1 MNNICIIGGCGHIGL
16 PLGIILAKAG
26 HQVTLVDIDKEAVD
40 LVNSGV
46 MPFIENGTEEI
57 LKKLINA
64 NQIGATTDLSVIANS
79 SIIITTLGTPVD
91 EFQSPVPRIFV
102 DFLNSIKGGLRSDQL
117 FILRSTVYPGTSRWM
132 ANQLEHYGVD
142 LAFCPERITQGNA
155 MIEIYELPQIV
166 SGATPRAVERASELF
181 RNIGIKIVDC
191 TIEEAEL
198 AKLYLNAFRYA
209 QFAISNE
216 FYRIAIENGLDYSK
230 IYNVMTSDYKR
241 GSAIPKAGLA
251 AGPCLLK
258 DTQQLIAFSNNTFL
272 AGNAAVLANEGLP
285 MVLIRQLES
294 MIDLRTATV
303 GILGMAFK
311 SNSDDIRSSLSY
323 RLKKLLQIRSKLV
336 LTTDPYVSKD
346 ANLLSVIEVIDRS
359 DILVIC
365 TPHSEYKSLNLS
377 GKKVLDIWGV
387 TSTKLKAN
395 SK

>member
-1 MNNICIIGGCGHIGL
+1 MNICIIGGCGHIGL
-16 PLGIILAKAG
+16 PLGIIFAEAG
-26 HQVTLVDIDKEAVD
+26 HLVTLLDIDKEAVD
-40 LVNSGV
+40 LVNSGI
-46 MPFIENGTEEI
+46 MPFIENGAEDL
-57 LKKLINA
+57 LKKLINT
-64 NQIGATTDLSVIANS
+64 NQIKATTDFSVIANS
-79 SIIITTLGTPVD
+79 SIIVTTLGTPVD

-102 DFLNSIKGGLRSDQL
+102 DFLNSIKDWLRSDQL

-142 LAFCPERITQGNA
+142 LAFCPERILQGNA
-155 MIEIYELPQIV
+155 MTEIYKLPQIV
-166 SGATPRAVERASELF
+166 SGATPKAVKRASELF
-181 RNIGIKIVDC
+181 RKIGVKIVDC

-209 QFAISNE
+209 QFAVSNE

-230 IYNVMTSDYKR
+230 IYNAMTFNYER

-294 MIDLRTATV
+294 MIDLKTATV

-311 SNSDDIRSSLSY
+311 ANSDDIRSSLSY
-323 RLKKLLQIRSKLV
+323 RLKKLLQIRSKIV
-336 LTTDPYVSKD
+336 LTTDPYVTKD
-346 ANLLSVIEVIDRS
+346 TTLLHVSEVIERS

-365 TPHSEYKSLNLS
+365 TPHSEYKSLNLLD
-377 GKKVLDIWGV
+377 KKVLDIWGV
-387 TSTKLKAN
+387 TSTELMVN
-395 SK
+395 